1 MTLER
6 YQSKRDFS
14 KTNEPMPKKGK
25 SSTGSLHFGVQK
37 HAATHL
43 HYDFRLELDG
53 VLISWAVPK
62 GPSMNPNDKR
72 LAIKVEDHPLDYRLF
87 EGVIPKGSY
96 GAGTV
101 ELWDEG
107 TYTVDKTE
115 NISKYMREG
124 LKKGHVEFELHG
136 KKLKGKFALI
146 QLKNA
151 EKDNQWLL
159 IKSKDDFANASNL
172 IVVKKKDLKSDE

>member
-1 MTLER
+1 MSLEP
-6 YQSKRDFS
+6 YKSKRDFS
-14 KTNEPMPKKGK
+14 KTTEPLPKKGK
-25 SSTGSLHFGVQK
+25 SSASLHFGVQK

-53 VLISWAVPK
+53 VLVSWAVPK

-87 EGVIPKGSY
+87 EGVIPEGSY

-107 TYTVDKTE
+107 TYTVDKDE
-115 NISKYMREG
+115 NISKYMRDG

-146 QLKNA
+146 HLKNT

-159 IKSKDDFANASNL
+159 IKSKDEYASSKDPIN
-172 IVVKKKDLKSDE
+172 VKKKGLK